1 MNNSFKANVK
11 SPKLESSSKKKH
23 QLVNPLLFRLDT
35 IPSQSEVEPSDDDAE
50 DIMRCSLKK
59 KKKMKNKTMKDK
71 TMCGQAPADQPTAIP
86 DICHGRHGHTRVDFF
101 WLV

>member
-1 MNNSFKANVK
+1 
-11 SPKLESSSKKKH
+11 
-23 QLVNPLLFRLDT
+23 
-35 IPSQSEVEPSDDDAE
+35 
-50 DIMRCSLKK
+50 
-59 KKKMKNKTMKDK
+59 MKDK